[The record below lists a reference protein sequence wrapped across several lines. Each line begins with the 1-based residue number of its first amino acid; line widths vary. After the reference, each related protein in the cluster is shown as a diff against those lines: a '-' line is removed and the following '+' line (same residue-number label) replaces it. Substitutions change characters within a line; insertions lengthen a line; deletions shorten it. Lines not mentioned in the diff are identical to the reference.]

1 MTVREAQILYKPV
14 IITRYATSSSQIN
27 SGVDGL
33 ICDMNIQA
41 IAEAI
46 RSITHNKE
54 MRNKIVDYLHTH
66 DYGNESE
73 VNKIYKLLNL

>member
-1 MTVREAQILYKPV
+1 
-14 IITRYATSSSQIN
+14 
-27 SGVDGL
+27 
-33 ICDMNIQA
+33 MNIQA